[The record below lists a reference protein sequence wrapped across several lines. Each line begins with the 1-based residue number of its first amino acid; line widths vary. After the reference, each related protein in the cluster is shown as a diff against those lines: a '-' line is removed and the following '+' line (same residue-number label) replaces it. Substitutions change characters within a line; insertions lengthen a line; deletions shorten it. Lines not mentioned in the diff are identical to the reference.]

1 MKHIGFI
8 MDGNRTWAK
17 ERWLASH
24 EGHSA
29 GIDVVESVILGCL
42 EKKVECASFWGLS
55 DDNIRERSALELK
68 FLFDL
73 FEKFFQKFL
82 QKAQDNN
89 IRLHFVG
96 DRTLL
101 RADCREIISE
111 AEEVTKNNSAMNV
124 IFALGYG
131 GQEEIAR
138 AVQSLARSGAD
149 MTKVTREDIFAHLE
163 TGKFPPVDLIV
174 RTGGHIRHSGYF
186 LYQSPY
192 AEYFFSSKNWPEF
205 DREELD
211 KCFASFAERKRK
223 FGK

>member
-1 MKHIGFI
+1 M
-8 MDGNRTWAK
+8 
-17 ERWLASH
+17 
-24 EGHSA
+24 
-29 GIDVVESVILGCL
+29 GCL
-42 EKKVECASFWGLS
+42 EKGVECASFWGLS
-55 DDNIRERSALELK
+55 DDNIRERSAIELK

-73 FEKFFQKFL
+73 FGKFFEKFLK
-82 QKAQDNN
+82 KAQDNN

-111 AEEVTKNNSAMNV
+111 AEEITKNNSAMNV

-163 TGKFPPVDLIV
+163 TGKFPQVDLIV

-192 AEYFFSSKNWPEF
+192 AEYFFSPKNWPAF

-211 KCFASFAERKRK
+211 KCFVSFAERKRK